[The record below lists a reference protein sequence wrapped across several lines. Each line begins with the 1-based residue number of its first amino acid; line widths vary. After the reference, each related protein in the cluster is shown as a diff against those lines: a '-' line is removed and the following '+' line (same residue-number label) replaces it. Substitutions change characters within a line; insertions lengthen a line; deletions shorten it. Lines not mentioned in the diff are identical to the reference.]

1 MFSIGDLVICRCQYE
16 DWYTDDGDK
25 IEVPAP
31 NKIYTVR
38 EIQHVKYD
46 VYTVRFEE
54 IKNIKISDGVGN
66 SIEPCFES
74 GCFDL
79 VPEADLTELKKL
91 L

>member
-1 MFSIGDLVICRCQYE
+1 MKKGDLVVCQCQYE

-25 IEVPAP
+25 IQVPAP
-31 NKIYTVR
+31 HKVYTVR

-54 IKNIKISDGVGN
+54 IRNIKISDGVGN
-66 SIEPCFES
+66 MLEPCFES
-74 GCFDL
+74 SCFE
-79 VPEADLTELKKL
+79 VIPEADLTELKEL